1 VLLYGGRYGLKS
13 SLFGMKSILDRLV
26 TQQYEELEAYTN
38 YLLSRMG
45 SQLDPSTVI
54 SNSYLHCVKIE
65 CSDQDTMKSYM
76 LNTIKKQIMWSGSQS
91 NREES
96 VNSSDEVVNE
106 IDDTTDLDSKIE
118 QEKVYNRN
126 KAYIEIYRS
135 RCEDRVSQI
144 VLSAYVDKGYNT
156 ARAMAKYFDI
166 PVTSA
171 HYMISD
177 IKQKLREIQYKYDK

>member
-1 VLLYGGRYGLKS
+1 
-13 SLFGMKSILDRLV
+13 MKTILDKLV
-26 TQQYEELEAYTN
+26 SQQYEELEAYTH
-38 YLLSRMG
+38 YLLNRLG
-45 SQLDPSTVI
+45 SQLDAATVI

-65 CSDQDTMKSYM
+65 CTDQNTMKSYM

-96 VNSSDEVVNE
+96 INSSCDEVEE
-106 IDDTTDLDSKIE
+106 IDDTTDLDNKIMY
-118 QEKVYNRN
+118 EKLYNRN

-135 RCEDRVSQI
+135 SCEDRVSQI

-156 ARAMAKYFDI
+156 ARSMAKYFDI

-171 HYMISD
+171 HYLISH
-177 IKQKLREIQYKYDK
+177 IKQKLREIQYKYEN